1 MSFFDNN
8 KTIGLVLIIIGLII
22 LVAGIGLAVAGWN
35 DDSVNNTAAACYG
48 IAKIIFG
55 LLIFVWG
62 FAVRGGPNDQAK
74 VLSGT
79 IRIVGIATILQ
90 AFFLALGS
98 YFADSSSITAGAW
111 TAIVGM
117 IVAIIFGLFLIW
129 VAGKVG
135 GANKNIISK
144 GLWIVLIIAFLY
156 LAVTSFLTLY
166 RLDFDFGSLNGI
178 MTIVAAIC
186 LFILYLYFLVA
197 MFSKDVKSAMG
208 I

>member
-35 DDSVNNTAAACYG
+35 DDTVNTTSAACYG
-48 IAKIIFG
+48 IAKIILG

-62 FAVRGGPNDQAK
+62 FVVRGGPNDQAV

-79 IRIVGIATILQ
+79 IRILGVATILQ
-90 AFFLALGS
+90 ALFIALGT
-98 YFADSSSITAGAW
+98 YFADTSSITAGAW
-111 TAIVGM
+111 AAIGGM
-117 IVAIIFGLFLIW
+117 IVNIIVGLFLIW

-135 GANKNIISK
+135 GKSKNIISK
-144 GLWIVLIIAFLY
+144 GLWIVLIIVFLY
-156 LAVTSFLTLY
+156 LAISSFFALFSQSY
-166 RLDFDFGSLNGI
+166 DFGTLNGI
-178 MTIVAAIC
+178 VTVIAAIC
-186 LFILYLYFLVA
+186 MFILYLYFLVA
-197 MFSKDVKSAMG
+197 MFSKDVKSSMG

>member
-22 LVAGIGLAVAGWN
+22 LVAGIGLAWTGWN

-62 FAVRGGPNDQAK
+62 FAARSGPNDQAK

-90 AFFLALGS
+90 AFFAALGT
-98 YFADSSSITAGAW
+98 YFANDSSITAGAG
-111 TAIVGM
+111 TAIGGM
-117 IVAIIFGLFLIW
+117 IVAIIVGLFLIW

-135 GANKNIISK
+135 GASKNIISK
-144 GLWIVLIIAFLY
+144 GLWIVLIIVFLY
-156 LAVTSFLTLY
+156 LAISSFFALFSQNYDFSNLNAIVTV
-166 RLDFDFGSLNGI
+166 I
-178 MTIVAAIC
+178 AAIC